1 MRFVLDTLDLLETV
15 VTKSAEQS
23 IAFERELVAL
33 LASIIVS
40 VEAAAATA
48 SSVLRAPLYRFA
60 QLLLAKGLIDT
71 DGQVGDSRSNS
82 SLSLS
87 RSRSLI

>member
-40 VEAAAATA
+40 VEAAAAAAAAA

-71 DGQVGDSRSNS
+71 DGQVRDSQSNS
-82 SLSLS
+82 CHSFT
-87 RSRSLI
+87 RS